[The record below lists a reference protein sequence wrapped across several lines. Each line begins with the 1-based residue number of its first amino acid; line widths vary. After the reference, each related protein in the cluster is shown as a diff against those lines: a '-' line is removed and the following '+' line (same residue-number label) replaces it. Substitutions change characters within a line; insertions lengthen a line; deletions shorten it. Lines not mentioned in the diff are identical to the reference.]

1 MWVVPKKASHNW
13 NTKWHVTVPV
23 VFNLDTPKIGSPRNK
38 FFRNIWTHSE
48 KFVPT
53 IGQQHKGKSVHVS
66 GREGTKQGWINP
78 CQSKML
84 FPFASNWIAA
94 MAEKNA
100 KCSNKVMDS
109 RDDEDEILIYIF
121 LVVALGAE
129 VLLCIM
135 LSGLLLNDK
144 Q

>member
-1 MWVVPKKASHNW
+1 
-13 NTKWHVTVPV
+13 
-23 VFNLDTPKIGSPRNK
+23 
-38 FFRNIWTHSE
+38 
-48 KFVPT
+48 
-53 IGQQHKGKSVHVS
+53 
-66 GREGTKQGWINP
+66 
-78 CQSKML
+78 ML

-109 RDDEDEILIYIF
+109 RDNEDEILIYIF

-144 Q
+144 TVVFLVWTFPANHQAKDTGMYRSLSL